1 MTDDQKRRVAAEIE
15 LSHPNWVVLWGC
27 YTRLFWAFPHFL
39 APQGTIVSAP
49 GPDRL
54 LADMH
59 SVELEMRAS
68 QQLEMRV
75 SQPEAAYNSPP
86 SPAQLPRRLSRGQA
100 QRGALPRVAPA
111 TDALAV
117 ASRQEQMSGPPLV
130 PMPRVPAPSVRGAAT
145 DAMPWPPRAGG
156 QPATRNYD
164 PYAADPYELDPY
176 AADRYDA
183 DPYSSDPYSS
193 DPYDSDPHESY
204 SS

>member
-1 MTDDQKRRVAAEIE
+1 MTDDQERRVATEIE
-15 LSHPNWVVLWGC
+15 RSHPNWVVLWGC

-59 SVELEMRAS
+59 SVELEARAS
-68 QQLEMRV
+68 QQA
-75 SQPEAAYNSPP
+75 AAYSSQQIAACSSPP

-100 QRGALPRVAPA
+100 QRDVLPRIAPV

-117 ASRQEQMSGPPLV
+117 ASRQEQKSDPSLV
-130 PMPRVPAPSVRGAAT
+130 PLPRVPALPVRGTAAA
-145 DAMPWPPRAGG
+145 AMPWPPPAAGA
-156 QPATRNYD
+156 QSATRSHD
-164 PYAADPYELDPY
+164 PYAADPYES
-176 AADRYDA
+176 

-193 DPYDSDPHESY
+193 DPYESN
-204 SS
+204 SAWQS